1 MQWLASL
8 CIRQPVFTWVLMLL
22 FVVVGA
28 FGYKSLGVDQFPK
41 VEIPTILITSTLNGS
56 APEEIET
63 DVTDKIEGT
72 INTISGVDELRST
85 SSDGVSLVIVTFD
98 MSKVIDVAAQE
109 VRDHINNIT
118 PDLPK
123 GMDPPVVQKVDP
135 DASPIL
141 FVTLSS
147 PGDLRD
153 VTELADKRVR
163 RQIESINGVGQ
174 LKILGGHKRQINV
187 WLDPVKL
194 QAADLTAIDV
204 ERALAQQNLTVP
216 GGLIETGPRTIALR
230 VEGRVDS
237 VEKLGRIVVRDTKDH
252 PTRIEDVARVEDGSE
267 EPTTAASEDGVA
279 SVVLSIRK
287 QSGQNTVAVVDAVR
301 SRLARVEK
309 SLPPGSSL
317 RVVRDESGSIRTS
330 VDAVKEHLVLGAVF
344 AALVVLIFLGN
355 VRSTL
360 IAALAIPISIIGTFA
375 LMWFMGFTLN
385 IITLLALALAVGIV
399 IDDAIVV
406 LENIVR
412 FIEVKGEK
420 PFVAAAL
427 ATQDIGLAVLATTLS
442 LMAVFL
448 PVAFMSGII
457 GQFLKSFGLTMA
469 FAIFVSLIVSFSLTP
484 MLSARLLKPSTRPRG
499 TNLRSEPFRDAH
511 LGGRGGEH
519 VDAVQAKPLLERMV
533 DAFYGPIERSYMVL
547 LRFSMRHRWVI
558 VVLACSTLGSCV
570 PLFAVVPKGFT
581 PPNDVAEFDVNMRA
595 PEGTSLLETHL
606 IAERLAAEIRTV
618 PGVAHTLVTIGNDA
632 QVTRNLANIFVALVD
647 PRQRKEDQF
656 EIMDRVRKEL
666 IPKQPKSLRIDVSQ
680 TAQIGGGA
688 SQATVQYTI
697 AGPDLN
703 QLTRYTKT
711 ILERLKAAHG
721 AVDVDSN
728 LIVGNPEI
736 KVSVDRERAAN
747 LGVDVIDVAN
757 ALQLLVGG
765 LKVSTFEEAG
775 NDYDIR
781 ARADLAYRADLSGIA
796 VMTVRTKSG
805 QTVPLSSVIKLRET
819 TGPSLINRLARQ
831 RQVTITSNVAPGVGT
846 SLVSDAL
853 VKIIDD
859 LHMPPSYNAIPAGL
873 TKEQGKAMMGFVTA
887 IALSA
892 IFMYLILAAQ
902 FGSWLHPITIMLSLP
917 LTIPFALLS
926 LLIFHQEISILSM
939 LGIIV
944 LFGVVKKNAILQV
957 DHTNHL
963 RAEGMERHQA
973 ILEANRDRLRPIL
986 MTTLAFVAGMIPLIL
1001 SRGVGAGMNRATAG
1015 VVVGGQVMSLVLTLL
1030 VTPVAYSMFDDVTV
1044 WAKRTF
1050 SRGQKI
1056 DRGEADLE
1064 ALDRSKADSV
1074 SVTS

>member
-8 CIRQPVFTWVLMLL
+8 CIKQPVFTWVLMLL

-63 DVTDKIEGT
+63 DVSDKIEGT

-98 MSKVIDVAAQE
+98 MSKDIDVAAQE

-141 FVTLSS
+141 FVTLSA
-147 PGDLRD
+147 PGDIRD

-174 LKILGGHKRQINV
+174 LKILGGHKRQVNV
-187 WLDPVKL
+187 WLDPLKL
-194 QAADLTAIDV
+194 QAAGLTAIDV
-204 ERALAQQNLTVP
+204 EAALAQQNLTVP
-216 GGLIETGPRTIALR
+216 GGQIETGPKSISLR
-230 VEGRVDS
+230 VEGRVES
-237 VEKLGRIVVRDTKDH
+237 VEKIGRIVVRDTHDH

-267 EPTTAASEDGVA
+267 EATTAASEDGVP

-287 QSGQNTVAVVDAVR
+287 QSGLNTVAVVDAVR
-301 SRLARVEK
+301 SKLGQVEK
-309 SLPPGSSL
+309 TLPPGSKL

-344 AALVVLIFLGN
+344 AALVVLVFLGN
-355 VRSTL
+355 VRSTV
-360 IAALAIPISIIGTFA
+360 IAALAIPVSIIGTFA
-375 LMWFMGFTLN
+375 LMWLMGFTLN

-412 FIEVKGEK
+412 FIDVKKQK
-420 PFVAAAL
+420 PFVAAVL
-427 ATQDIGLAVLATTLS
+427 ATKDIGLAVLATTLS

-448 PVAFMSGII
+448 PVAFMSGVV

-484 MLSARLLKPSTRPRG
+484 MLSARMLLPAALPGEAHHKPW
-499 TNLRSEPFRDAH
+499 
-511 LGGRGGEH
+511 
-519 VDAVQAKPLLERMV
+519 LERAV
-533 DAFYGPIERSYMVL
+533 DTFYGPIERTYMVM

-558 VVLACSTLGSCV
+558 VALACTTLGSCV
-570 PLFAVVPKGFT
+570 PLFAAVPKGFA

-595 PEGTSLLETHL
+595 PEGTSLMETRL
-606 IAERLAAEIRTV
+606 IAERLATEIRTL
-618 PGVAHTLVTIGNDA
+618 PGVSHTLVTIGNDA
-632 QVTRNLANIFVALVD
+632 QQTRNLANIFVALVD
-647 PRQRKEDQF
+647 PKERAEDQF
-656 EIMDRVRKEL
+656 VIMDHVRKD
-666 IPKQPKSLRIDVSQ
+666 IVPKQPKSLRIDVSQ

-697 AGPDLN
+697 SGPDLS

-711 ILERLKAAHG
+711 ILERLKATRG

-728 LIVGNPEI
+728 LIVGNPEV
-736 KVSVDRERAAN
+736 KVSVDRERAAD
-747 LGVDVIDVAN
+747 LGVDVMDVAN

-765 LKVSTFEEAG
+765 LKVSTYEEGG

-781 ARADLAYRADLSGIA
+781 ARADLVYRADQESIA
-796 VMTVRTKSG
+796 QMTVRTKNG
-805 QTVPLSSVIKLRET
+805 QTVPLSSVVKLRET

-831 RQVTITSNVAPGVGT
+831 RQVTITSNVAPGIGT

-853 VKIIDD
+853 VKIIADQ
-859 LHMPPSYNAIPAGL
+859 HMPAAYYAIPAGM
-873 TKEQGKAMMGFVTA
+873 TKEQGKVFVGFITA

-917 LTIPFALLS
+917 LTIPFALIS
-926 LLIFHQEISILSM
+926 LLIFNQEISILSM

-963 RAEGMERHQA
+963 RAQGMERLPA

-986 MTTLAFVAGMIPLIL
+986 MTTLAFVAGMIPLIN
-1001 SRGVGAGMNRATAG
+1001 SHGVGSANNRATAG

-1030 VTPVAYSMFDDVTV
+1030 VTPVAYSLFDDATV
-1044 WAKRTF
+1044 WIRKTF
-1050 SRGQKI
+1050 FRRDSI
-1056 DRGEADLE
+1056 DRGEAE
-1064 ALDRSKADSV
+1064 LDQLGAKLPDPEPYRV
-1074 SVTS
+1074 R